1 MKNKNLRNLIII
13 MVGLLLVIFV
23 GIIFSSKDSKAIA
36 SNKNRVITIL
46 DNEGNEIYSTT
57 EKLNSSLDSEI
68 IISDNG
74 VADSIISQVIND
86 VQVNMGY
93 SREEAIDLLNGEN
106 YKIYSTINMKVQE
119 QLDKSFNDRS
129 TFTSTKKSEFNQSA
143 MVIMDYEGNVIAVAT
158 GNNSDNTKNRAST
171 ELIKVG
177 STIKPVAIYA
187 PAIDKDIV
195 NFSTI
200 INDVPGST
208 FYNGQS
214 IAWPTNYDNRYE
226 SNVTITDALKK
237 SKNTVAVE
245 VGRMVGE
252 DESFSFLR
260 DKLGYS
266 TLVESGIH
274 DDDKQLS
281 ALALGYFAE
290 GVTLDTL
297 VASYS
302 MFGNGGY
309 YGGKKYYTDLKDND
323 GNIILSNNTK
333 KVEVIS
339 EESATI
345 MNRLLFNNITEED
358 SIIKNIK
365 IDGVEILGKTG
376 TVGNDN
382 GDNVSQLFV
391 GMTPDYITGI
401 WVGYDDNRAITR
413 EGYKAPTEIW
423 QSIMNNM
430 EFNNHN
436 FKLSNNVYKFDY
448 CSDSGLLKSDNCK
461 NIKIGYYKES
471 SVPVTCNS
479 CK

>member
-208 FYNGQS
+208 FYNG
-214 IAWPTNYDNRYE
+214 
-226 SNVTITDALKK
+226 K
-237 SKNTVAVE
+237 
-245 VGRMVGE
+245 
-252 DESFSFLR
+252 
-260 DKLGYS
+260 
-266 TLVESGIH
+266 
-274 DDDKQLS
+274 
-281 ALALGYFAE
+281 
-290 GVTLDTL
+290 
-297 VASYS
+297 
-302 MFGNGGY
+302 
-309 YGGKKYYTDLKDND
+309 
-323 GNIILSNNTK
+323 
-333 KVEVIS
+333 
-339 EESATI
+339 
-345 MNRLLFNNITEED
+345 
-358 SIIKNIK
+358 
-365 IDGVEILGKTG
+365 
-376 TVGNDN
+376 
-382 GDNVSQLFV
+382 
-391 GMTPDYITGI
+391 
-401 WVGYDDNRAITR
+401 
-413 EGYKAPTEIW
+413 
-423 QSIMNNM
+423 
-430 EFNNHN
+430 
-436 FKLSNNVYKFDY
+436 
-448 CSDSGLLKSDNCK
+448 
-461 NIKIGYYKES
+461 
-471 SVPVTCNS
+471 
-479 CK
+479 